1 MDADGI
7 PKRQEVPMVTII
19 SQSVITNSFL
29 ITLITILFDL
39 LKNSFLVFR
48 YKFHPNM
55 FLWKEGD
62 FGGISRFSY
71 TYEASLKG
79 LPDMPDWLKY
89 RYSNRHKA
97 GKKIYSIFSDAL
109 TF

>member
-1 MDADGI
+1 
-7 PKRQEVPMVTII
+7 
-19 SQSVITNSFL
+19 
-29 ITLITILFDL
+29 
-39 LKNSFLVFR
+39 
-48 YKFHPNM
+48 M

-97 GKKIYSIFSDAL
+97 GMKKDFILFCSDIL
-109 TF
+109 STYLNILDFQL

>member
-1 MDADGI
+1 M
-7 PKRQEVPMVTII
+7 
-19 SQSVITNSFL
+19 
-29 ITLITILFDL
+29 
-39 LKNSFLVFR
+39 FR

-97 GKKIYSIFSDAL
+97 GMKKYFILFCSDIL
-109 TF
+109 STYLNILDFQL

>member
-1 MDADGI
+1 
-7 PKRQEVPMVTII
+7 
-19 SQSVITNSFL
+19 
-29 ITLITILFDL
+29 
-39 LKNSFLVFR
+39 
-48 YKFHPNM
+48 M
-55 FLWKEGD
+55 FLWNEGD

-97 GKKIYSIFSDAL
+97 GENRVLYIKIRVEYDRFLFEVPAL
-109 TF
+109 LSCERGNSAENKAGKIQNV